1 MRLTAIASA
10 VALLSVAAFSYPAQ
24 AYCRGCASPRAA
36 ATTAAAAVAGATYGA
51 TMMPGANAQAYEPPP
66 VPDSSATYRPA
77 TADDNAGCANGA
89 SRTFQRSWT
98 ADSDAPATQAAS
110 CD

>member
-10 VALLSVAAFSYPAQ
+10 VALTTAAAFSSPAQ
-24 AYCRGCASPRAA
+24 AECRGGAMSPQASAA
-36 ATTAAAAVAGATYGA
+36 AAAAAVAGTTYGA

-66 VPDSSATYRPA
+66 VADSSATYRPA
-77 TADDNAGCANGA
+77 ASESKATACSSGT
-89 SRTFQRSWT
+89 RRSWS
-98 ADSDAPATQAAS
+98 ADSDAPPAHTES